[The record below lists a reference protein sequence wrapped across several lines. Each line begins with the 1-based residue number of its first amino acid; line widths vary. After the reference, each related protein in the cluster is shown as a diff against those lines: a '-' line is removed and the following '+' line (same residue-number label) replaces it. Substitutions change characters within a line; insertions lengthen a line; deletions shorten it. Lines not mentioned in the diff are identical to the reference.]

1 MEKLPAKYKHL
12 RLSLSKGAKQ
22 AGTRDIF
29 AENQS
34 SQPNAVD
41 GLNQLPASPPLST
54 HSPLVSIT
62 AFLLHVGPIS
72 DDGGAPGCGTGTMKM
87 ICSMYRAAPGTPGM
101 SATGFEE
108 RTYKLA
114 LMRINSEEPSFLCLG
129 QHNHV
134 DVGHLWLA
142 APPWSFICAYFTN
155 SPHASSPSLV
165 LIVPPAVR
173 AHSKS
178 DSRKGEE
185 DWVMLD
191 QPGRL
196 REYRVGQHWRGYHGF
211 CTPPSLHLSLPSH
224 SLCGNYCLGML
235 RDHCQ
240 ARVEALR
247 ADRYMPPSVSR
258 PHQTHINL

>member
-1 MEKLPAKYKHL
+1 MVAPQLTMYTHTDQVVGEAAGQIQAPSSEPKQGCQAGRDQRHL
-12 RLSLSKGAKQ
+12 RREPVVSTKRS
-22 AGTRDIF
+22 RR
-29 AENQS
+29 
-34 SQPNAVD
+34 SQPTPR
-41 GLNQLPASPPLST
+41 LPASPPLST

-155 SPHASSPSLV
+155 SPHASSPQS
-165 LIVPPAVR
+165 
-173 AHSKS
+173 
-178 DSRKGEE
+178 
-185 DWVMLD
+185 
-191 QPGRL
+191 
-196 REYRVGQHWRGYHGF
+196 
-211 CTPPSLHLSLPSH
+211 
-224 SLCGNYCLGML
+224 
-235 RDHCQ
+235 
-240 ARVEALR
+240 R
-247 ADRYMPPSVSR
+247 ADRTARRARAQQELFAKRRRRLGHAGSTWPTTRVQSR
-258 PHQTHINL
+258 PTLARMSRFLHPPFPSSQSPLSFFVWQLLLWHAS

>member
-1 MEKLPAKYKHL
+1 LEKLPAKYKHL

-196 REYRVGQHWRGYHGF
+196 REY
-211 CTPPSLHLSLPSH
+211 
-224 SLCGNYCLGML
+224 
-235 RDHCQ
+235 
-240 ARVEALR
+240 
-247 ADRYMPPSVSR
+247 
-258 PHQTHINL
+258 